1 MEIYIKQNK
10 MEELELENKELKTP
24 KTVKK
29 NKDVFSQETFDF
41 LQQVLIDFAIDMKH
55 RPKLKEIL
63 AATKPEAKSNSI

>member
-1 MEIYIKQNK
+1 
-10 MEELELENKELKTP
+10 MEELELENKELKVA

-41 LQQVLIDFAIDMKH
+41 LQQVLTDFAIDMKH

-63 AATKPEAKSNSI
+63 ASVKPESKSNSI

>member
-1 MEIYIKQNK
+1 
-10 MEELELENKELKTP
+10 MEELNLENKELKAP

-41 LQQVLIDFAIDMKH
+41 LFEVLVEFGIDVKY

-63 AATKPEAKSNSI
+63 ASVKPESKSNSI

>member
-1 MEIYIKQNK
+1 
-10 MEELELENKELKTP
+10 MEELELENKELKAP
-24 KTVKK
+24 KTLKK

-63 AATKPEAKSNSI
+63 ASVKPETKSNSI